1 MFTRVKKIY
10 GVIVNGTV
18 RTEIIF
24 QIIFLLWFIYILHTV
39 YSRVRWFSNF
49 SSAVYRYL
57 ELSLYFSSAV
67 HWYLEISLYIFSVF
81 SENNEK
87 RLIHAQE

>member
-1 MFTRVKKIY
+1 MVQYERKLFFKSFFY
-10 GVIVNGTV
+10 FGSS
-18 RTEIIF
+18 IF
-24 QIIFLLWFIYILHTV
+24 YILYV